1 MMNKVID
8 FAKEWIA
15 DNLILVLL
23 MVAMFVG
30 MQYLFYQQSQAL
42 GEAAQQV
49 EVLKLKISLTME
61 QQK

>member
-1 MMNKVID
+1 MISKVID

-23 MVAMFVG
+23 MAAMFAG
-30 MQYLFYQQSQAL
+30 MQYLYYQQSQAL

>member
-1 MMNKVID
+1 MNKVID

-61 QQK
+61 Q

>member
-1 MMNKVID
+1 MKNKVID

-23 MVAMFVG
+23 MVAMFAG

-42 GEAAQQV
+42 GKAAQQV

>member
-1 MMNKVID
+1 MISKVID

-23 MVAMFVG
+23 MAAMFAG
-30 MQYLFYQQSQAL
+30 MQYLYYQQSQAL
-42 GEAAQQV
+42 GEAARQV

>member
-1 MMNKVID
+1 MNKVID